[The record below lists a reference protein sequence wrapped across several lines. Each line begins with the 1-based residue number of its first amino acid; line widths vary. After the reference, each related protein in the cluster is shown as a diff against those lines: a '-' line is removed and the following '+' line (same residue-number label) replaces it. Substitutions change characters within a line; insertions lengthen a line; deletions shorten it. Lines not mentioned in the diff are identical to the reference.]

1 MSIATVSRV
10 INGSDRVSPR
20 TRQKVLRVIE
30 ENGYTPNAFARGLG
44 LNTMHTIGLLCADA
58 ADPYLAQAVN
68 DLERRLRQNGYDSLL
83 CCTGYEQET
92 KEKYLSLLLSK
103 RVDGL
108 VLVGSHFVES
118 EEAGNAYIRRA
129 AQEVP
134 VMLLGGAL
142 AGQNLYAVRCD
153 ERAAMRGAVR
163 RLLASGRQNVLYL
176 YNSMSFSGRNKLA
189 GYREGYADAGRSA
202 PEGLALMLDAYRFDV
217 AQVRELLARKWDAGA
232 RFDAVL
238 AADDRLAVGAA
249 KFAKLRGL
257 RIPQDLSII
266 GCNNSPIARYC
277 DPELTSID
285 NRLGDLCASCVD
297 GLMAVLEGK
306 PCPADAVLPAA
317 LVERESTDLPKEE

>member
-1 MSIATVSRV
+1 M
-10 INGSDRVSPR
+10 
-20 TRQKVLRVIE
+20 
-30 ENGYTPNAFARGLG
+30 
-44 LNTMHTIGLLCADA
+44 
-58 ADPYLAQAVN
+58 
-68 DLERRLRQNGYDSLL
+68 
-83 CCTGYEQET
+83 
-92 KEKYLSLLLSK
+92 
-103 RVDGL
+103 DGL

-217 AQVRELLARKWDAGA
+217 AQVRGLLARKWDAGA

-285 NRLGDLCASCVD
+285 NRLGDLCAACVD

-306 PCPADAVLPAA
+306 PCPADGGAARRARGAGIDCTEGERHLRRHNLLKTRHPHHHYAGHAHPGHHRRPKPHHQPSSHRNVGWVVIRSGWRRAGQRRHGTPHRRSSSVSVLVPPPSWATQ
-317 LVERESTDLPKEE
+317 LQLGV

>member
-68 DLERRLRQNGYDSLL
+68 DLERRLRQSGYDSLL

-163 RLLASGRQNVLYL
+163 RLLASGRQNVLSL
-176 YNSMSFSGRNKLA
+176 YNSMSF
-189 GYREGYADAGRSA
+189 AGR
-202 PEGLALMLDAYRFDV
+202 
-217 AQVRELLARKWDAGA
+217 
-232 RFDAVL
+232 
-238 AADDRLAVGAA
+238 
-249 KFAKLRGL
+249 
-257 RIPQDLSII
+257 
-266 GCNNSPIARYC
+266 
-277 DPELTSID
+277 
-285 NRLGDLCASCVD
+285 
-297 GLMAVLEGK
+297 
-306 PCPADAVLPAA
+306 
-317 LVERESTDLPKEE
+317 

>member
-68 DLERRLRQNGYDSLL
+68 DLERRLRQSGYDSLL

-176 YNSMSFSGRNKLA
+176 YNTMSFSGRNK
-189 GYREGYADAGRSA
+189 
-202 PEGLALMLDAYRFDV
+202 LALMLDAYRFDV
-217 AQVRELLARKWDAGA
+217 AQVRGLLARKWDAGA

-306 PCPADAVLPAA
+306 PCPADAALPAA